1 MLGCARSSFFEG
13 ISIRASDCARLRAN
27 DGPVLLYIG
36 IDEAGYGPMLGPLC
50 VGMAAL
56 RLDRWSPDDGV
67 PDVWDRLQGA
77 VCLAPRDSHKRLAVA
92 DSKKLCKPLAQGKG
106 RLAEAERSVLGF
118 VRAMAG
124 ETPST
129 DRALF
134 EALGVAS
141 GSLGWYVGDT
151 VPCPAHADA
160 AEASIASNVLAS
172 TLRDARVRV
181 ELLRVAR
188 IDEARFNA
196 MVGSGRSKANTTL
209 AAIAEH
215 APAML
220 ELIERTSR
228 EHPGT
233 HTRIVLDRQ
242 GGRTRYANALSRVFG
257 RPIETLAEATEAS
270 TYAIADLPNVR
281 IRVQAKA
288 EDEHFPVALASML
301 AKLVR
306 ELSMERFNAY
316 WSQRRP
322 EIKPTAGY
330 VTDARRWLAEM
341 EGVLSDEERR
351 SLVRLA

>member
-1 MLGCARSSFFEG
+1 
-13 ISIRASDCARLRAN
+13 
-27 DGPVLLYIG
+27 VLLYIG

-50 VGMAAL
+50 VGVAAL
-56 RLDRWSPDDGV
+56 RLDSWRPDDGV
-67 PDVWDRLQGA
+67 PDLWARLEPA
-77 VCLAPRDSHKRLAVA
+77 VCRSPKDKKRRLAVA

-118 VRAMAG
+118 VRAMSG
-124 ETPST
+124 VTPTT
-129 DRALF
+129 DHELF
-134 EALGVAS
+134 EALKVTA
-141 GSLGWYVGDT
+141 GSLGWYAGD
-151 VPCPAHADA
+151 PSRCPAHADA

-172 TLRDARVRV
+172 TLRDAGVGV

-196 MVGSGRSKANTTL
+196 LLTSGVSGGRSKANTTL

-215 APAML
+215 APAIL
-220 ELIERTSR
+220 ELIERTAR
-228 EHPGT
+228 EHPDT

-242 GGRTRYANALSRVFG
+242 GGRTRYANALSHVFK
-257 RPIETLAEATEAS
+257 REITTLAEATEAS
-270 TYAIADLPNVR
+270 TYAFTDLPRAR

-288 EDEHFPVALASML
+288 EDEHLPVALASML

-316 WSQRRP
+316 WSKRRP

-330 VTDARRWLAEM
+330 VTDARRWLADM
-341 EGVLSDEERR
+341 EGALSDEERR